1 MKINILGRT
10 GPRSLKGKSISSMNA
25 VKHGAYSKTEIL
37 PHEDAG
43 ERKRLSREIYKA
55 LKPRGAIEESI
66 VDQMIDSLWSSER
79 YKLRVAIKQENI
91 FTQLAPA
98 TLAELID
105 VPTVYRSFAP
115 DYLKEPNTKFLK
127 KELKLPLQR
136 YRLYL
141 DLCKNSKGIANYQ
154 IVFARYQILFEGV
167 HEFIGNSYGAPFLLS
182 TGAGLE
188 IAWQQNP
195 KKVEEVLLEYAASL
209 WYMIQFD
216 ELRPH
221 VRHWMA
227 SWFFL
232 DRMGRRDSDFQDD
245 MVIKELNRYKSLLD
259 TFMKFRK
266 SQIEQNSVDVQND
279 QSSKETQRNEIPE
292 SDSETIT

>member
-37 PHEDAG
+37 PHEDAA
-43 ERKRLSREIYKA
+43 ERKRLEREIYKA
-55 LKPRGAIEESI
+55 LKPRGAVEENLA
-66 VDQMIDSLWSSER
+66 DQMIDSLWTSER
-79 YKLRVAIKQENI
+79 FKLRVAMKQANI
-91 FTQLAPA
+91 FTQLTPA
-98 TLAELID
+98 TLAGLIG
-105 VPTVYRSFAP
+105 VRSEYQPFAP
-115 DYLKEPNTKFLK
+115 DYLKEPNTKFPK

-154 IVFARYQILFEGV
+154 TVFARYQLLFEGV
-167 HEFIGNSYGAPFLLS
+167 HEFIGKDYGAPFLLS

-188 IAWQQNP
+188 IAWQQRP
-195 KKVEEVLLEYAASL
+195 QKVEEVLLEYAASL

-221 VRHWMA
+221 IRHWMA

-232 DRMGRRDSDFQDD
+232 DRMGRKESDYQDD
-245 MVIKELNRYKSLLD
+245 LVVKELNRYKSSLD
-259 TFMKFRK
+259 TFMRFRK
-266 SQIEQNSVDVQND
+266 SQVEQAESTLKIEQNSK
-279 QSSKETQRNEIPE
+279 SIKRNEIPN
-292 SDSETIT
+292 SDLKSDT